1 MAGIFTMQ
9 KHSKIRK
16 VLFPRPCGATG
27 NDAQKLHA
35 PAFAHFC
42 GAVRMQEALYLRN
55 GKRCNDARMQNKTPP
70 GCYAAASGWCFL
82 RSSGSILCR
91 EGVRRLYRFRLAVG
105 RPRLGGRFRP
115 GGGLAAGA
123 EATDLRISA
132 AGLDLYRGAE
142 EGEAVMLGTSSG
154 RDLLFTLPIDDVSCC
169 NFRGRYRRRFHSDQS
184 LAFPA

>member
-1 MAGIFTMQ
+1 MLLHPGGVFCAWE
-9 KHSKIRK
+9 
-16 VLFPRPCGATG
+16 VNPLPRRC
-27 NDAQKLHA
+27 A
-35 PAFAHFC
+35 PF
-42 GAVRMQEALYLRN
+42 
-55 GKRCNDARMQNKTPP
+55 
-70 GCYAAASGWCFL
+70 
-82 RSSGSILCR
+82 
-91 EGVRRLYRFRLAVG
+91 LYRFRLAVG

-142 EGEAVMLGTSSG
+142 AGEAVMLDISSG
-154 RDLLFTLPIDDVSCC
+154 KDLLFTLPVDDVSCC

>member
-1 MAGIFTMQ
+1 MLCCC
-9 KHSKIRK
+9 IR
-16 VLFPRPCGATG
+16 VVFS
-27 NDAQKLHA
+27 A
-35 PAFAHFC
+35 P
-42 GAVRMQEALYLRN
+42 GR
-55 GKRCNDARMQNKTPP
+55 
-70 GCYAAASGWCFL
+70 
-82 RSSGSILCR
+82 SILCR

-105 RPRLGGRFRP
+105 RPRLGRRFRP

-142 EGEAVMLGTSSG
+142 EGEAVMFGSSSG

-169 NFRGRYRRRFHSDQS
+169 DFRGRYRRRFHSDQS